1 MHYQK
6 IPWWQRIIQ
15 RLAMIEVI
23 SSGFLSK
30 YLHHI
35 DTAVLNKT
43 QGRKSLATMLS
54 GLPVVVV
61 STVGARSGKTRTIP
75 LGGIPIGENIILI
88 ASWFGNPSYPAW
100 YYNLRTN
107 PEVTVSQDGKSRQYI
122 ARLTEGSERQDC
134 WQLAVHYYPG
144 YQSYEGRTA
153 GREIPIFILEPA
165 V

>member
-1 MHYQK
+1 MQYPK
-6 IPWWQRIIQ
+6 IPRWQRIIQ
-15 RLAMIEVI
+15 KLAMIEVI

-35 DTAVLNKT
+35 DTAVLNMS
-43 QGRKSLATMLS
+43 QGRKSLATMLT

-61 STVGARSGKTRTIP
+61 STTGARSGKTRTIP
-75 LGGIPIGENIILI
+75 LGGIPSGENIILI
-88 ASWFGNPSYPAW
+88 ASWFGNPRYPAW
-100 YYNLRTN
+100 YYNLRAN
-107 PEVTVSQDGKSRQYI
+107 PEVTVSQDGKSLEYI
-122 ARLTEGSERQDC
+122 ARLVEGKERQDC

-165 V
+165 A